1 MGFMDKAKQ
10 RALQA
15 QQKLEESGALDKA
28 KQAAQQAQ
36 QKIEE
41 KQQEVNRRQGD
52 EAAARAGQPPQG
64 GGPGA
69 PP

>member
-1 MGFMDKAKQ
+1 MDKAKQ
-10 RALQA
+10 RAQQA

-41 KQQEVNRRQGD
+41 KQQEVNR
-52 EAAARAGQPPQG
+52 
-64 GGPGA
+64 
-69 PP
+69 